1 MTMLKWSIEYMSTDD
16 GNAMKRR
23 VYEELALIPKALANA
38 TRLQLIELLAQ
49 VEKNV
54 ETLARESE
62 QSVANTSQH
71 LQVLR
76 NAGLVEV
83 RREGTYA
90 HYRLA
95 GDDVHRLWRSVS
107 TLGEARLA
115 QMDRLIDDLR
125 GDLGSLESISL
136 VELRERIS
144 EGAVL
149 VDVRPREEFTAGHIP
164 HSISIPIDELPDRL
178 DELPEGAEIVA
189 YCRGPYCVFADRAV
203 ALMRERGIRAVRLE
217 EGYPDWR
224 AGSLRREGNGA

>member
-1 MTMLKWSIEYMSTDD
+1 MSNRD
-16 GNAMKRR
+16 GTSVKRR

-49 VEKNV
+49 AEKTV
-54 ETLARESE
+54 ETLARESG

-76 NAGLVEV
+76 HAGLVDA

-107 TLGEARLA
+107 MLGEARLA
-115 QMDRLIDDLR
+115 QMDRLLRDLR
-125 GDLGSLESISL
+125 GDVDSLESVSL
-136 VELRERIS
+136 VELRERVA
-144 EGAVL
+144 EGAV
-149 VDVRPREEFTAGHIP
+149 VIDVRPHEEYAAGHIP
-164 HSISIPIDELPDRL
+164 DAMSIPIDELPERI
-178 DELPEGAEIVA
+178 DEIPQGAEVVA

-203 ALMRERGIRAVRLE
+203 ALMRERGISAFRLDQ
-217 EGYPDWR
+217 GFPDWR
-224 AGSLRREGNGA
+224 AASLQSGAGRT